1 MKSRLF
7 YVLITLT
14 ILYFPHLVLAQPNLG
29 TAANYVLFTTIGA
42 VSNTGISQYTGNV
55 GTNSGA
61 IAGFGNVDGQMHNGD
76 ASSTAAAAD
85 LLLAYLQIEALTQTA
100 SHAVL
105 LGVGETLNAGCTS

>member
-1 MKSRLF
+1 MKSRPF

-61 IAGFGNVDGQMHNGD
+61 IAGFGNVDGQMHNGGGGGF
-76 ASSTAAAAD
+76 AER
-85 LLLAYLQIEALTQTA
+85 LQP
-100 SHAVL
+100 
-105 LGVGETLNAGCTS
+105 N